1 MSFRACILTVSTKG
15 ARGERVDESGEKI
28 SEALA
33 RVPAEIVGR
42 AVVSDEVDDIQR
54 QIREWLRATDPDLIV
69 LTGGTGLG
77 PRDVTPQAVEP
88 LFDYLVPGIAEAMRA
103 AGLRKTPHAMLSR
116 SLAGVIG
123 RTLVLAL
130 PGSPRG
136 VVDSLEAVME
146 ALPHGLRTLRGEVSD
161 APAAHRLRYDAS
173 EFPVVEVD
181 STFYAIPTEKTA
193 ELWVARTPKDF
204 TFNAKAYA

>member
-1 MSFRACILTVSTKG
+1 MAFRACVLTVSTKG

-33 RVPAEIVGR
+33 RVPADVVGR
-42 AVVSDEVDDIQR
+42 AIVSDEMDDIQR
-54 QIREWLRATDPDLIV
+54 QVRDWIRAIDPDLIV

-77 PRDVTPQAVEP
+77 PRDVTPQALEP
-88 LFDYLVPGIAEAMRA
+88 LLTYAVPGIAEAMRA
-103 AGLRKTPHAMLSR
+103 AGLKKTPHAMLSR

-136 VVDSLEAVME
+136 VMDSLEAIME
-146 ALPHGLRTLRGEVSD
+146 ALPHGLRTLRNQVSD
-161 APAAHRLRYDAS
+161 TPAAHRPS
-173 EFPVVEVD
+173 
-181 STFYAIPTEKTA
+181 
-193 ELWVARTPKDF
+193 
-204 TFNAKAYA
+204 

>member
-1 MSFRACILTVSTKG
+1 MSFRACVLTVSTKG
-15 ARGERVDESGEKI
+15 ARGERFDESGEKI

-33 RVPAEIVGR
+33 RIAADVVGR
-42 AVVSDEVDDIQR
+42 AIVSDELPDIQR

-146 ALPHGLRTLRGEVSD
+146 ALPHGLRTLKGEVSD
-161 APAAHRLRYDAS
+161 APAAHRPS
-173 EFPVVEVD
+173 
-181 STFYAIPTEKTA
+181 
-193 ELWVARTPKDF
+193 
-204 TFNAKAYA
+204 

>member
-1 MSFRACILTVSTKG
+1 MGFRACVLTVSTKG

-28 SEALA
+28 TEALA
-33 RVPAEIVGR
+33 RLPADVVGR
-42 AVVSDEVDDIQR
+42 AVVSDVVDDIQR
-54 QIREWLRATDPDLIV
+54 QVREWLRVTDPDLIV

-77 PRDVTPQAVEP
+77 PRDVTPQALEP
-88 LFDYLVPGIAEAMRA
+88 LLDYLVPGIAEAMRS

-116 SLAGVIG
+116 SLAGVVG

-146 ALPHGLRTLRGEVSD
+146 ALPHGLRTLRNQVSD
-161 APAAHRLRYDAS
+161 SPTAHRPS
-173 EFPVVEVD
+173 
-181 STFYAIPTEKTA
+181 
-193 ELWVARTPKDF
+193 
-204 TFNAKAYA
+204 

>member
-1 MSFRACILTVSTKG
+1 VSFRACVLTVSTKG
-15 ARGERVDESGEKI
+15 ARGERADESGEKI
-28 SEALA
+28 TEALA
-33 RVPAEIVGR
+33 RIPADVVGR
-42 AVVSDEVDDIQR
+42 AIVSDELGDIQR
-54 QIREWLRATDPDLIV
+54 QIREWLRVTDPDLIV

-88 LFDYLVPGIAEAMRA
+88 LLDYAVPGIAEAMRA

-116 SLAGVIG
+116 SLAGVIA

-161 APAAHRLRYDAS
+161 APAAHRPS
-173 EFPVVEVD
+173 
-181 STFYAIPTEKTA
+181 
-193 ELWVARTPKDF
+193 
-204 TFNAKAYA
+204 